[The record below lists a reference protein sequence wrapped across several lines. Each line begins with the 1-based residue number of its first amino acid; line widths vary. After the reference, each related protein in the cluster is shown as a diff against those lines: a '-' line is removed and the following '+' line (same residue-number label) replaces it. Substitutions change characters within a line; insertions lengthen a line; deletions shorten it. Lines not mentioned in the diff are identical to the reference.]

1 MALNPPRLGVFG
13 GAFDPP
19 HRTHVALVEA
29 ALAQLRLDELRI
41 FPTGDAWHK
50 TRTLSPAADRLAMAE
65 QAFGGI
71 PRVVVDPREVQRA
84 GPTYTLDTL
93 RELKREF
100 PQAQPVLLMGSDQA
114 AALPTW
120 HGWQEILAIAIVSIA
135 ERLES
140 ARSDGSAT
148 RFDPRTLPGLPA
160 GARFET
166 LELPPMDTSATDIR
180 ARIARGEDIAAL
192 VPPAV
197 ARYIDQHHLYASA

>member
-1 MALNPPRLGVFG
+1 MALKPTRLGVFG

-71 PRVVVDPREVQRA
+71 PRVVVDPREVMRA

-100 PQAQPVLLMGSDQA
+100 PQAQPVLIMGSDQA

-120 HGWQEILAIAIVSIA
+120 HGWQEILGIAIVSIA

-140 ARSDGSAT
+140 ARSDGSAS

>member
-1 MALNPPRLGVFG
+1 MALTPVRLGVFG

-29 ALAQLRLDELRI
+29 ALAQLQLDELRI

-50 TRTLSPAADRLAMAE
+50 VRTLSPAADRLAMAE
-65 QAFGGI
+65 LAFGGMA
-71 PRVVVDPREVQRA
+71 RVVVDPREVRRA

-93 RELKREF
+93 RELQREF
-100 PQAQPVLLMGSDQA
+100 PQAQPVLIMGSDQA

-166 LELPPMDTSATDIR
+166 LELPPVDTSATDIR
-180 ARIARGEDIAAL
+180 ARVARGEDIAAL